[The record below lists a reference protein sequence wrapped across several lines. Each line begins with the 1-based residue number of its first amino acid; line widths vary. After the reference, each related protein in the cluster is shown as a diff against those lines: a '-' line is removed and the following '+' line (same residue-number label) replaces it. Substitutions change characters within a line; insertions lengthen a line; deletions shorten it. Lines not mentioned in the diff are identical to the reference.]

1 MGDSRHQIDEVSA
14 MTGLT
19 KRSLRYYEEVNL
31 LVPEE
36 RSEGGYRL
44 YSDADVAKLRHIVA
58 LRDALGYTLDE
69 IKEVLA
75 AEEELARIRTVL
87 PVVADATAQIAACER
102 ALTILQRE
110 EERAARKL
118 DQIAAVR
125 QRYQERIQRTKQR
138 LAELRAEPRP

>member
-1 MGDSRHQIDEVSA
+1 VGDSRYQIDEVSA

-36 RSEGGYRL
+36 RSEGRYRL

-87 PVVADATAQIAACER
+87 PVVTDTPALIAACER

-110 EERAARKL
+110 EERAVRKL
-118 DQIAAVR
+118 EQIAAVR
-125 QRYQERIQRTKQR
+125 QRYLERIQRTKQR
-138 LAELRAEPRP
+138 LVDLRAEPRS

>member
-1 MGDSRHQIDEVSA
+1 

-36 RSEGGYRL
+36 RSEGRYRL

-87 PVVADATAQIAACER
+87 PAVTDAPAQIAACER

-118 DQIAAVR
+118 EQIAAVR